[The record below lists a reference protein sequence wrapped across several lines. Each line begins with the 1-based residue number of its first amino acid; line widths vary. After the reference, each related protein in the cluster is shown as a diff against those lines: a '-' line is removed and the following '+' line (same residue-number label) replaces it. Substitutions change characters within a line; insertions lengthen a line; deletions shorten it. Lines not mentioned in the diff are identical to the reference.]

1 MPTITIGSVRGF
13 LIALYTIRS
22 MYLPAP
28 TNSLRKKI
36 KMPVKTGNIQ
46 EPKFF
51 PIIMYNLEILLRVII
66 FINVYLSDT
75 LEKYLTVITNKYV
88 KQLNK

>member
-1 MPTITIGSVRGF
+1 
-13 LIALYTIRS
+13 

-36 KMPVKTGNIQ
+36 KMPVKTGDIQ

-75 LEKYLTVITNKYV
+75 LEKYLTGLTNKYV

>member
-1 MPTITIGSVRGF
+1 MPDLGLPTIIIGSVSGF
-13 LIALYTIRS
+13 P
-22 MYLPAP
+22 LPYKLHDRCI
-28 TNSLRKKI
+28 SQLKKSEKKI
-36 KMPVKTGNIQ
+36 KMPVKTGDIQ

-75 LEKYLTVITNKYV
+75 LEKYLTM
-88 KQLNK
+88 

>member
-1 MPTITIGSVRGF
+1 MPDLGLPTITIGSLRGLF
-13 LIALYTIRS
+13 SAPYRIRS

-28 TNSLRKKI
+28 TKSLRKKI
-36 KMPVKTGNIQ
+36 KMPVKTGDIQ

-75 LEKYLTVITNKYV
+75 LEKYLTM
-88 KQLNK
+88 